1 MQTQFWAATDTGMTR
16 NHNEDN
22 FLVDRKLNLFI
33 VADGMGGHAAGE
45 IASSVAVHEVR
56 KVLMEDRDVIDRYA
70 QSGSV
75 LRRQPV
81 LSLIERA
88 ISQACQLVYRLAQE
102 DSERHGM
109 GTTLSML
116 LIINGRGFVG
126 HVGDSRIYMTRG
138 SEAKLV
144 TEDHSVIN
152 ELIKSGRLNPEEAHN
167 SPYKNAVTR
176 AVGVHEAVEVDTFDF
191 EVRPGDNYL
200 LCSDG
205 LSGYFER
212 DEEIKPYLADEDL
225 KAIPQRLIDY
235 ANGCGGKDN
244 ITAIVVRMTGEQT
257 KSSLFNPPSAV
268 TSSTGEFGH
277 DDSGIGKQ
285 TIPPHLDLNAIEGV
299 NDSIT
304 DELESLQALNPI
316 PTIQHDVPRQDLS
329 QLPLDM
335 LKLTPIFSLFDLS
348 GLEELAHHAEIM
360 RVGPEHVLAL
370 EGESEEALFVFLS
383 GEARLER
390 GAAQVGILSPGD
402 SFGEE
407 RLLSRLPNEVSVT
420 TNTHSVILSW
430 ERSTL
435 YHMMTVNPAFGV
447 RVMWGIGHVMF
458 NRVERFKE
466 RLGSAKAM
474 IEQEVNAHPQLAMLS
489 ELISLEDATACALPA
504 QVSQDLTPAFMLDLN
519 TPPLPMFKT
528 PLADAI
534 QPQTIEAIEAEQALF
549 TSDHM
554 MKQEGSEQ

>member
-1 MQTQFWAATDTGMTR
+1 MQIQFWAATDTGLTR

-56 KVLMEDRDVIDRYA
+56 KVLMEQREVIDSYA
-70 QSGSV
+70 FSGSV

-191 EVRPGDNYL
+191 EIRPGDNYL

-205 LSGYFER
+205 LSGYFEK
-212 DEEIKPYLADEDL
+212 DEEIKPYLSDEDL

-235 ANGCGGKDN
+235 ANSCGGKDN
-244 ITAIVVRMTGEQT
+244 ITAIVIRMTGEQT

-268 TSSTGEFGH
+268 TSSTGGFGA
-277 DDSGIGKQ
+277 DSGVGKQ
-285 TIPPHLDLNAIEGV
+285 TIPPDLDLDNIEGV
-299 NDSIT
+299 HDSIT
-304 DELESLQALNPI
+304 DELEGLQALKPRPASPVEL
-316 PTIQHDVPRQDLS
+316 PTHDLS

-335 LKLTPIFSLFDLS
+335 MRLTPLFSLFDLG
-348 GLEELAHHAEIM
+348 GLEEIAHHAEVL
-360 RVGPEHVLAL
+360 RVGPDHVLAL
-370 EGESEEALFVFLS
+370 EGEADEALLVLLS

-390 GAAQVGILSPGD
+390 GSARVGILSPGD

-407 RLLSRLPNEVSVT
+407 RLLSRVRNEVSVT
-420 TNTHSVILSW
+420 TTTHSVLLSW
-430 ERSTL
+430 GRATL
-435 YHMMTVNPAFGV
+435 YHMMTVTPAFGA
-447 RVMWGIGHVMF
+447 RLMWGIGQVMLS
-458 NRVERFKE
+458 RVERFKE
-466 RLGSAKAM
+466 RLGSVKVA
-474 IEQEVNAHPQLAMLS
+474 IEQELS
-489 ELISLEDATACALPA
+489 AQPELTALQELISLEDATACAIPA
-504 QVSQDLTPAFMLDLN
+504 QVSRELIPSFILDLDTPA
-519 TPPLPMFKT
+519 LPMFKT
-528 PLADAI
+528 PLSEAI
-534 QPQTIEAIEAEQALF
+534 EPQTIEAIEAEQALF
-549 TSDHM
+549 TSDQL
-554 MKQEGSEQ
+554 MKGEGVEQ

>member
-1 MQTQFWAATDTGMTR
+1 MQIQFWAATDTGLTR

-56 KVLMEDRDVIDRYA
+56 KVLMEQREVIDSYA
-70 QSGSV
+70 FSGSV

-138 SEAKLV
+138 AEAKLV

-191 EVRPGDNYL
+191 EIKPGDNYL

-244 ITAIVVRMTGEQT
+244 ITAIIVRMTGEQT
-257 KSSLFNPPSAV
+257 KGSLFDPPSAV
-268 TSSTGEFGH
+268 TSSTGGFGTEV
-277 DDSGIGKQ
+277 GKQ
-285 TIPPHLDLNAIEGV
+285 TIPPHLDLNEIEGV

-304 DELESLQALNPI
+304 DELELAGLHSLNSAKTSAEP
-316 PTIQHDVPRQDLS
+316 PKSDLS

-335 LKLTPIFSLFDLS
+335 LKLTPIFSLFDLG
-348 GLEELAHHAEIM
+348 GLEEIAHHAEVL
-360 RVGPEHVLAL
+360 RVGPDHVLAL
-370 EGESEEALFVFLS
+370 EGETDEVLLALLS
-383 GEARLER
+383 GEAKLER
-390 GAAQVGILSPGD
+390 GSEQVGLLAPGD

-407 RLLSRLPNEVSVT
+407 RLLSRVHNEVSVT
-420 TNTHSVILSW
+420 TTTHCVLLAWS
-430 ERSTL
+430 RATL
-435 YHMMTVNPAFGV
+435 YHMMTVSPAFGA
-447 RVMWGIGHVMF
+447 RLMWGVGQVML
-458 NRVERFKE
+458 NRVERFKS
-466 RLGSAKAM
+466 RLSSAKAL
-474 IEQEVNAHPQLAMLS
+474 IEQETASQPELATLT
-489 ELISLEDATACALPA
+489 ELISLEDATACAQPA
-504 QVSQDLTPAFMLDLN
+504 QVSRDLIPSFILDLDA
-519 TPPLPMFKT
+519 PALPMFKT
-528 PLADAI
+528 PLSEAVE
-534 QPQTIEAIEAEQALF
+534 PQTVEAIEAEQALF
-549 TSDHM
+549 TSDQL
-554 MKQEGSEQ
+554 MKSESAEQ